1 MMRKRMPIDRLRQD
15 IEIPDIVWERANLA
29 FQQIQAEG
37 AQMTMKDERKRNIS
51 GMNGVGKNESEK
63 RGIGKRGHGRWK
75 AAWIPAAAA
84 LVLGSSVCAAAYM
97 QWSRGLETNLQA
109 TEQQKHM
116 LEEQRITTL
125 LHDSATEKGIT
136 VTAMQTIIDSRFAY
150 LAFQVEGY
158 QVEEGVQP
166 DFEYMNIEV
175 GGNRDGDL
183 LMGHFFNGL
192 RLDENGKFTY
202 VDGSPAKEN
211 ASGGIIGKYM
221 DENGIMEYTMLL
233 AKTDEPG
240 YFAGKPIHLEFCNL
254 GTVDK
259 AAFTPDIN
267 ATWTFDFILQGS
279 DKVRACSLSEKLGDS
294 GATVVAAEI
303 SPISLYVAYDMPL
316 RMKAIDGVNE
326 YGQAI
331 QSTTFVEA
339 PRLTGV
345 RLKDG
350 TLLTGI
356 AHGGSEGYMGGDES
370 LYQVAFATDSIIDP
384 EQVDAL
390 LFVKSE
396 PEGQNALTE
405 ENLYIVPIQ

>member
-1 MMRKRMPIDRLRQD
+1 MMRERMPIDQLRQD
-15 IEIPDIVWERANLA
+15 IEIPDIVRERANLA

-37 AQMTMKDERKRNIS
+37 AQMTMRDERTRNRS
-51 GMNGVGKNESEK
+51 GMNEVGKEK
-63 RGIGKRGHGRWK
+63 RGSGKTGHGKWK
-75 AAWIPAAAA
+75 AAWIPAAAV

-109 TEQQKHM
+109 TQQQKQM
-116 LEEQRITTL
+116 LEEQQVATS

-158 QVEEGVQP
+158 HVEEGVQP
-166 DFEYMNIEV
+166 AFEHMNIEI
-175 GGNRDGDL
+175 GGDQDCNL

-211 ASGGIIGKYM
+211 TNGSIIGKYM
-221 DENGIMEYTMLL
+221 DENGTMEYTMLL

-259 AAFTPDIN
+259 AAFTPDID

-316 RMKAIDGVNE
+316 QMKAIDGVNE
-326 YGQAI
+326 YGQVI

-356 AHGGSEGYMGGDES
+356 THGGSEGYMGGDES
-370 LYQVAFATDSIIDP
+370 LYQAAFATGSIIDP
-384 EQVDAL
+384 EQVNAL

-396 PEGQNALTE
+396 PEGKNALTE